1 MNNFD
6 KVLEMEWGDLAL
18 GVTGSAVVMLA
29 INYFMLM

>member
-18 GVTGSAVVMLA
+18 GVTGSAVVMLV

>member
-6 KVLEMEWGDLAL
+6 KVLEMQWGDLAL

-29 INYFMLM
+29 LNYFMLM